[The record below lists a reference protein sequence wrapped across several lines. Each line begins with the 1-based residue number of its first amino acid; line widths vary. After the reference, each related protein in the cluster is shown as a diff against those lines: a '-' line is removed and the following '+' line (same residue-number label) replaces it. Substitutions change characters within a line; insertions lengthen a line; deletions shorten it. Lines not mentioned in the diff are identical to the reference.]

1 VIAIVLLVAV
11 AAVLVRLG
19 KPHRP
24 PGWTRS
30 QAPALFAV
38 VDQIAAAVGA
48 PPPARILATHE
59 LNTRVMGHRPRAVLA
74 IGLPGW
80 AAMPPAGRVALVA
93 HALAAG
99 SDGGVGR
106 SPVVTAALASLQEWR
121 YLLQPNPQAARRRP
135 RRRRAGGRSAS
146 NLGIADLVLPVVLA
160 PIYLLTVTLEWL
172 LSASTLAATQR
183 AGYRAVL
190 RAGEIAG
197 PDGGRALLRPRIM
210 RARIDSEWE
219 VALRRAPDSDLVNLP
234 RDYLASLDDAVVDAV
249 CARDR
254 TAALAPVDDGPPPVL
269 LADVVATTAGA
280 LSPAAVTVDPT
291 QLAAADAELER
302 ARPELRRDL
311 RADLEEQ
318 RARLAIQANDYP
330 R

>member
-1 VIAIVLLVAV
+1 MLVDEAPGDSRRGRCSGKVEVNGRVVGGDALDVRVGQQTATAHPRITSFHEDRQRVCHALGRADEPDRQTEQVLERVRERWRQWVDATIRREHSSALADARHLTRRHPAEGVAWSAALAVHLMTAGLIALAVLVGVSQAATLVKVIAIVLLVAV

-160 PIYLLTVTLEWL
+160 PIYLLTVTL
-172 LSASTLAATQR
+172 
-183 AGYRAVL
+183 
-190 RAGEIAG
+190 
-197 PDGGRALLRPRIM
+197 
-210 RARIDSEWE
+210 
-219 VALRRAPDSDLVNLP
+219 
-234 RDYLASLDDAVVDAV
+234 
-249 CARDR
+249 
-254 TAALAPVDDGPPPVL
+254 
-269 LADVVATTAGA
+269 
-280 LSPAAVTVDPT
+280 
-291 QLAAADAELER
+291 
-302 ARPELRRDL
+302 
-311 RADLEEQ
+311 
-318 RARLAIQANDYP
+318 
-330 R
+330 